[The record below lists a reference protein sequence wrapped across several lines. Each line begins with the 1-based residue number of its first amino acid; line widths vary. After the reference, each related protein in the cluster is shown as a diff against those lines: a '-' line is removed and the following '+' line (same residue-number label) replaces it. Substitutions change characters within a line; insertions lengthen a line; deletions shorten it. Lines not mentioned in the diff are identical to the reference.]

1 MVEAKPS
8 SFLEQTK
15 RKSKRSLPTI
25 WVAPSWRRKE
35 GEDDSSKVVVVAA
48 SREEHERSCVI
59 EKIEVRVFK
68 ACLQRPKSVIFEGLV
83 RWFGYGV
90 SEEEEEKVERTWRSQ
105 RVREREWEFEK
116 WSEGVCLC
124 MLATAYMGGFGR
136 DFFYELS
143 TTLVPEVVCVRHFGP
158 WHLEI
163 NSLVPEVAFRRSR

>member
-8 SFLEQTK
+8 SFLGQTK
-15 RKSKRSLPTI
+15 GKSKRSLPTI

-105 RVREREWEFEK
+105 RVRERVRIWKMK
-116 WSEGVCLC
+116 WGCVFV
-124 MLATAYMGGFGR
+124 YVGYGIHRGIWGR
-136 DFFYELS
+136 FFLF
-143 TTLVPEVVCVRHFGP
+143 CVNWGLGRQNG
-158 WHLEI
+158 W
-163 NSLVPEVAFRRSR
+163 